1 MVYSCRK
8 TPGHSPA
15 TDRDHSGAFK
25 ELKLE
30 IPIISELDKQVVILS
45 LGRLASA
52 IGTGLTIFYAP
63 IFFVNVAG
71 ISATSVG
78 IGIGCGGFFGILGRF
93 AGGSLA
99 DSRQVGRR
107 GGLLIASFFLALGA
121 AFFAATEH
129 FWQFLLGNIFTGIG
143 IGFYWPAAESFI
155 SDITRPDKLNEAFAL
170 TRMADYL
177 GLGLGVITGGLI
189 IGFHSA
195 YRVLFILDALSYL
208 LLFGFVLRGI
218 KETLPEK
225 QNKKSGILANWKG
238 AFTDPK
244 LVLFALLNLLFTN
257 NILQM
262 SSTLPLYFSNIIPFE
277 GGSGF
282 KPGIVSTI
290 FSLYIVMLSLFVMPI
305 ARLMSTKKK
314 TRVLIKACL
323 FWTLAQGVIAYIGT
337 GSPMPVIVSILAV
350 TLVAVA
356 NSLYGP
362 ASSSLVVEISP
373 KDSRATYLAINSLCW
388 GISGSFGPA
397 VGLAVLDWGSEAAVA
412 YWVVLAVI
420 NTMAIAGLY
429 MLERI

>member
-1 MVYSCRK
+1 M
-8 TPGHSPA
+8 
-15 TDRDHSGAFK
+15 
-25 ELKLE
+25 
-30 IPIISELDKQVVILS
+30 VILS

-78 IGIGCGGFFGILGRF
+78 IGIGCGGFFGVIGRF
-93 AGGSLA
+93 LGGSLA
-99 DSRQVGRR
+99 DSERVGRR

-121 AFFAATEH
+121 AFFAATDQ

-155 SDITRPDKLNEAFAL
+155 SDVTDPKNLNEAFAL

-177 GLGLGVITGGLI
+177 GLGLGVIAGGLI

-195 YRVLFILDALSYL
+195 YRILFILDALSYL
-208 LLFGFVLRGI
+208 LLFAFILKGI

-225 QNKKSGILANWKG
+225 QDRKSGIISNWTG
-238 AFTDPK
+238 AFKDGK
-244 LVLFALLNLLFTN
+244 LVLFAVLNLLFTN

-262 SSTLPLYFSNIIPFE
+262 SSTLPLYFSNMVPSN
-277 GGSGF
+277 GASGF
-282 KPGIVSTI
+282 QPGIVSTI

-305 ARLMSTKKK
+305 ARMMSAKRK
-314 TRVLIKACL
+314 TDVLIRACL
-323 FWTLAQGVIAYIGT
+323 FWTVAQGVIAYLGT
-337 GSPMPVIVSILAV
+337 GAPAPVMIAILAV

-362 ASSSLVVEISP
+362 AASSLVVEISP

-388 GISGSFGPA
+388 GISGSIGPA
-397 VGLAVLDWGSEAAVA
+397 VGLAVLDRGAGDAII
-412 YWVVLAVI
+412 YWAVLAAI
-420 NTMAIAGLY
+420 NVLAAFGLY
-429 MLERI
+429 TLEKMIHN